1 MKIGVISSYACVR
14 AFNNYGALLQYYALQ
29 VYLRGRGHDVFWIR
43 SILPQSSI
51 HIFLRN
57 LKNYRS
63 LKLVYKFYKCHKSFI
78 DFQKKFLKVSSRE
91 YKGNSDLMV
100 NTPCADLYITG
111 SDQVWGGMLKENY
124 LCFVQDPLKKV
135 AYAASFGRNHL
146 DANQVNVVK
155 PWIKK
160 FKAISVREKSG
171 VQLCESL
178 FGVHAE
184 HLLDPTLLI
193 DASYYPTLNSH
204 KVTNLLYC
212 YFLNVK
218 SDNEVRIEEIRDFAR
233 KLGLSL
239 RIASC
244 QYSEIFFKLQE
255 LDMPSPEQWLQN
267 YRDAKYIVTNTFHGT
282 VFSIVFRKQ
291 FVTIL
296 QSGKSSPQNDR
307 LISLLSMLGLEDRII
322 MADQSFDIT
331 ISKPIDWDRIEKI
344 LAHYREKT
352 NIFFNAIG
360 V

>member
-1 MKIGVISSYACVR
+1 MRIGVISSYACVR

-29 VYLRGRGHDVFWIR
+29 TYLRNRGHDAFWIR
-43 SILPQSSI
+43 SILPQSHI

-63 LKLVYKFYKCHKSFI
+63 LRLVYKFYKCHKSFI
-78 DFQKKFLKVSSRE
+78 DFQKKYLKVSSRE
-91 YKGNSDLMV
+91 YKGNNDLVM

-111 SDQVWGGMLKENY
+111 SDQVWGGMLEENY
-124 LCFVQDPLKKV
+124 LCFVQDPLKKI

-146 DANQVNVVK
+146 DTIQVNVVK
-155 PWIKK
+155 PWIKN

-171 VQLCESL
+171 VQLCKNL

-193 DASYYPTLNSH
+193 DASYYPTQNSH
-204 KVTNLLYC
+204 KVENLLYC

-218 SDNEVRIEEIRDFAR
+218 NNSEIRIEEIRNFAR

-239 RIASC
+239 KIASC
-244 QYSEIFFKLQE
+244 QYSEVYFNPYE

-267 YRDAKYIVTNTFHGT
+267 YCNAKYIITNTFHGT
-282 VFSIVFRKQ
+282 VFSIVFHKQ

-296 QSGKSSPQNDR
+296 QSGESSPQNDR

-322 MADQSFDIT
+322 TSNQTLEMT
-331 ISKPIDWDRIEKI
+331 ISKPIYWDKVETI
-344 LAHYREKT
+344 LAQYREKT
-352 NIFFNAIG
+352 NIFFNARGI
-360 V
+360 

>member
-1 MKIGVISSYACVR
+1 MRIGVISSYACVR

-29 VYLRGRGHDVFWIR
+29 TYLRNRGHEVFWIR
-43 SILPQSSI
+43 SILPQSHI

-63 LKLVYKFYKCHKSFI
+63 LRLVYRFYKCHKSFI
-78 DFQKKFLKVSSRE
+78 DFQNKFLKVSSRE
-91 YKGNSDLMV
+91 YKGNNDLVV

-111 SDQVWGGMLKENY
+111 SDQVWGGMLEENY
-124 LCFVQDPLKKV
+124 LCFVQDPLKKI

-146 DANQVNVVK
+146 DTIQVNIVK
-155 PWIKK
+155 PWIKN

-171 VQLCESL
+171 VQLCKKL

-193 DASYYPTLNSH
+193 DASYYPILNPH
-204 KVTNLLYC
+204 KVENLLYC

-218 SDNEVRIEEIRDFAR
+218 NYSEIRIEEIRDFAR
-233 KLGLSL
+233 KFGLPL
-239 RIASC
+239 KIASC
-244 QYSEIFFKLQE
+244 QYSEVYFKSQE

-267 YRDAKYIVTNTFHGT
+267 YFDANYIITNTFHGT
-282 VFSIVFRKQ
+282 VFSIIFHKQ
-291 FVTIL
+291 FGTIL
-296 QSGKSSPQNDR
+296 QSGESSPQNER

-322 MADQSFDIT
+322 TTDRSLDKT
-331 ISKPIDWDRIEKI
+331 ILNPIDWDRIEKI
-344 LAHYREKT
+344 LARYREKT